1 MDWQKQK
8 EQLLTQKQEIEKSL
22 SNLAEAGL
30 GESMADSVEELSSY
44 DNHPADLGSEMFERS
59 KDLALRDNLQ
69 IQLVKINDALQAID
83 AGTYGKC
90 SECGNPISEERLTA
104 MPSTTLCL
112 ECKAKEELL
121 DQQPR
126 PVEEEVI
133 ELPFGKH
140 GYDLEDEAK
149 QSGVGFDGEDA
160 WQEVARF
167 GEHAQ
172 GSGAGAYYGDLD
184 LDETRGSVEAVEEI
198 PYIKGADGLFYEDFY
213 GHDDED
219 SPRERLIGDERPD
232 KLNN

>member
-22 SNLAEAGL
+22 SNLTEAGL

-59 KDLALRDNLQ
+59 KDLALRDNLR

-83 AGTYGKC
+83 AGTYGNC
-90 SECGNPISEERLTA
+90 SECGNPISEERLSA

-121 DQQPR
+121 DQHPR

-160 WQEVARF
+160 WQEVARY
-167 GEHAQ
+167 
-172 GSGAGAYYGDLD
+172 GSSDTPSDLAFSGRYPD
-184 LDETRGSVEAVEEI
+184 VYADWQEDRSAVEEVDAI
-198 PYIKGADGLFYEDFY
+198 PYEVDDDGTIFKSSKGATQPGKKPQ
-213 GHDDED
+213 H
-219 SPRERLIGDERPD
+219 
-232 KLNN
+232 